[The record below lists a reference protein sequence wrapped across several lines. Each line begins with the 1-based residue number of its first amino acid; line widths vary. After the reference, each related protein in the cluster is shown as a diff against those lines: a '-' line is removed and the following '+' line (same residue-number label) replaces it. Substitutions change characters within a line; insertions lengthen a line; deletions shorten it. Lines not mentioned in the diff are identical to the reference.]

1 MQVHV
6 LIPKFFLKGSDFS
19 TVAGFFNHPRSL
31 LTISICP
38 DQWVGPGWQCL
49 NTRALTSP
57 HSSLPV
63 PASAHIHSPGA
74 SGMLSGLNVLLLA
87 CVTQTC
93 LITHFLSFPPG
104 NSGARDQV
112 ENTAL
117 GGLYFQV
124 PSACEMHVFL
134 CEKEGIT
141 GCEEG
146 LRCLWPVLTT
156 SSPKKI
162 THCLLLSF
170 LTGKYLWRS
179 ILWGGFWFG
188 GILVLFSASDFKLG
202 SSR

>member
-1 MQVHV
+1 MHV
-6 LIPKFFLKGSDFS
+6 LLPKFFSKGSDFS

-49 NTRALTSP
+49 NTRALICP

-74 SGMLSGLNVLLLA
+74 SGMLSGLKVLLLA

-112 ENTAL
+112 NTAL
-117 GGLYFQV
+117 GCLYFQV

-156 SSPKKI
+156 SSPKKKSHI
-162 THCLLLSF
+162 VSC
-170 LTGKYLWRS
+170 
-179 ILWGGFWFG
+179 
-188 GILVLFSASDFKLG
+188 
-202 SSR
+202 